1 MDENIVSLVIIAQDA
16 ESAKILKQIIE
27 MLINSLKEGV

>member
-16 ESAKILKQIIE
+16 ESAKLLKQIIE
-27 MLINSLKEGV
+27 MLINSIKGGV